1 MTTGKLSLALTTII
15 VSSLV
20 DLWLLGGFMDSG
32 VMGKPCI
39 MSMGFFQR
47 WFTDSSKAFVSRHTS
62 SRRIEQVFAHS
73 LCVDA
78 NTKERLA
85 ERHSIILSGV
95 ES

>member
-1 MTTGKLSLALTTII
+1 MTTGKLSLALTTVI
-15 VSSLV
+15 VSLLV
-20 DLWLLGGFMDSG
+20 DLLLSGEFMD
-32 VMGKPCI
+32 
-39 MSMGFFQR
+39 FFQR